1 MTTVTL
7 TISQQTF
14 ETLSRLAADSGRTVS
29 ELADDLLKHQTRPTE
44 HPYIIRREGMRGGR
58 PILRGSSIP
67 VWLIAAMWK
76 SGDTIDEIS
85 QAYPHL
91 HLAAIFDAIS
101 YYLDHREEIENQIT
115 ENRIER
121 VLKDT
126 GATMREDGVITL
138 PHG

>member
-1 MTTVTL
+1 
-7 TISQQTF
+7 
-14 ETLSRLAADSGRTVS
+14 
-29 ELADDLLKHQTRPTE
+29 LADDLLKHPTRPTE
-44 HPYIIRREGMRGGR
+44 HPYIVRRDGMRGGR
-58 PILRGSSIP
+58 PILKGSCVP

-91 HLAAIFDAIS
+91 QLAAIFDAIS
-101 YYLDHREEIENQIT
+101 YYLDQPAEVESQIA

-126 GATMREDGVITL
+126 GASMRDDGVITL